1 MNKVKGTYLF
11 AVKTKAGKDAFWT
24 IDLKNGTGSV
34 ASGKTLDKTD
44 CTLTLGEEDLVL
56 LLTGKLNAQQAFM
69 KGKLKIAGN
78 MGVATKLSELM
89 ALRPKAKL

>member
-1 MNKVKGTYLF
+1 
-11 AVKTKAGKDAFWT
+11 
-24 IDLKNGTGSV
+24 
-34 ASGKTLDKTD
+34 
-44 CTLTLGEEDLVL
+44 VL